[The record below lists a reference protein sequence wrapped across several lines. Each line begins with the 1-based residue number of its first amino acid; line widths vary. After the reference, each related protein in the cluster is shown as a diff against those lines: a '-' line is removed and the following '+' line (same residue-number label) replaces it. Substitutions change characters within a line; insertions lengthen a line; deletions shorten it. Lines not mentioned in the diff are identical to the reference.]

1 MSNRGKKYWHT
12 TYKRKAS
19 ADPRKRLWKLARDR
33 ARKRGILFNLEVEDI
48 IVPRLCPIL
57 KTRLILFGKRDDA
70 PSIDKI
76 INSKGYVRGN
86 IKVISMKANRMK
98 GAATIR
104 QMERILLYM
113 KGKL

>member
-1 MSNRGKKYWHT
+1 VTNKDKKYWNT
-12 TYKRKAS
+12 TYKRKAT

-33 ARKRGILFNLEVEDI
+33 AKKRGIPFNLEVEDI
-48 IVPRLCPIL
+48 LVPKKCPVLGI
-57 KTRLILFGKRDDA
+57 KLILFGRRNEA
-70 PSIDKI
+70 PSIDRI
-76 INSKGYVRGN
+76 INTLGYIKGN

-98 GAATIR
+98 GESTIR